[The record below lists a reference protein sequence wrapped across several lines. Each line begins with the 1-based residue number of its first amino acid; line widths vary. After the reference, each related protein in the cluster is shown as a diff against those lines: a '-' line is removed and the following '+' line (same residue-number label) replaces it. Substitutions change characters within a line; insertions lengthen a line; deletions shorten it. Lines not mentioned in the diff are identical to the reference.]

1 MSKRTISLLIFVGI
15 IIATLMGPLL
25 ENVLGVPPY
34 EEILMSI
41 FGEQKIAGLIFSLV
55 LIGLIVWAMA
65 TIISKRIP
73 RS

>member
-15 IIATLMGPLL
+15 VLATLIGAVL

-34 EEILMSI
+34 EEVLTAI

-65 TIISKRIP
+65 TAISKCIP
-73 RS
+73 KT